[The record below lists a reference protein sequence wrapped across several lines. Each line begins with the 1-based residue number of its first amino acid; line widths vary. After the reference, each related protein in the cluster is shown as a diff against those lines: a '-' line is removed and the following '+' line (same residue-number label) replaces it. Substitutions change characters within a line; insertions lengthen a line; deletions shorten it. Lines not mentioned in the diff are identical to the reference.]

1 MKSFLSSVL
10 LSCIVVS
17 ITGCADGNWVTMKNG
32 HPADASERRIDSLR
46 CEREAATTYPFAQV
60 ITTTSG
66 GGFGNSSTTNCYGDA
81 NNVSCRTS
89 GGILV
94 PEPKVTTTDGNA
106 SNRSQYY
113 DSCMAALGYE
123 SVFVPASQQENT
135 PQQATSPQYQ
145 PNNNMAEPGD
155 AAGLTNLGM
164 RYAKGDGVPKDSTK
178 AVELF
183 RKAASQGDV
192 GAMNNLGVMY
202 AKGAGVE
209 QSHTQAVW
217 FYRLAAEKGHPQAQ
231 ANLGYAYEAGWGV
244 NRDYNAALVWYRKA
258 ASLGHEV
265 AKQRIAGIE
274 NTLNQQR
281 LKSQTNVAIEMKAR
295 LLARNEGCEI
305 ASIKN
310 VQPPTGFSSAY
321 EMSCSDSSIRKYN
334 CNSSECSLVSVVPP
348 MGSQT
353 KSTSKWPN
361 P

>member
-1 MKSFLSSVL
+1 MGNHEKWTS
-10 LSCIVVS
+10 
-17 ITGCADGNWVTMKNG
+17 ADT
-32 HPADASERRIDSLR
+32 SERRVDSLR
-46 CEREAATTYPFAQV
+46 CEREAASTYPFAQV
-60 ITTTSG
+60 ITSTSG

-89 GGILV
+89 GGILA

-106 SNRSQYY
+106 SNRSHYY

-123 SVFVPASQQENT
+123 SVFVPAPQPANS
-135 PQQATSPQYQ
+135 PQQATPLQHQ
-145 PNNNMAEPGD
+145 PNNSTTEPRD
-155 AAGLTNLGM
+155 AAALTALGE

-178 AVELF
+178 ALELF
-183 RKAASQGDV
+183 RKAASQGNV
-192 GAMNNLGVMY
+192 RAMNNLGVMY

-209 QSHTQAVW
+209 QSHTQAAW

-231 ANLGYAYEAGWGV
+231 ANLGYAYEAGLGI
-244 NRDYNAALVWYRKA
+244 NKDYNQALVWYRKA

-274 NTLNQQR
+274 NTLNQQG
-281 LKSQTNVAIEMKAR
+281 LKPPTNVAIEMKAR

-321 EMSCSDSSIRKYN
+321 EIGCSDSSIRKYN
-334 CNSSECSLVSVVPP
+334 CNSSDCSVASVTPP
-348 MGSQT
+348 MGFQT
-353 KSTSKWPN
+353 KSKSK
-361 P
+361 